1 MGWNSFIPDVDQ
13 EIEEII
19 TSDTRLK
26 YNFLAKD
33 NIHATTNMTIQI
45 EGKSI
50 DIDAEADK
58 EVKIKAPNLMSYD
71 GKFICSYDNKFI
83 DVKEGD

>member
-1 MGWNSFIPDVDQ
+1 MGWNSFIPDVSQ
-13 EIEEII
+13 EITEQ
-19 TSDTRLK
+19 TSDTKLM

-33 NIHATTNMTIQI
+33 NIHTETNMVIQI
-45 EGKSI
+45 EGKTI
-50 DIDAEADK
+50 DIDEAADK
-58 EVKIKAPNLMSYD
+58 EVKIKAPNLMSHD